1 MSSWLPLHKHFET
14 QQTFSNESLLQMHSL
29 SRQALR
35 IKINSAL
42 LTHVCGPY
50 PAWPL
55 VLAGL
60 RASSSV
66 PETRASSHAGDCS
79 AGTSSA
85 AFLCSLENFKFTT
98 EAP

>member
-1 MSSWLPLHKHFET
+1 LLLLYKHFET
-14 QQTFSNESLLQMHSL
+14 QQTFSTESLLQMYSL
-29 SRQALR
+29 SQHAHRL
-35 IKINSAL
+35 KTSSAL
-42 LTHVCGPY
+42 LTDVCGPY
-50 PAWPL
+50 PDGPL
-55 VLAGL
+55 AQAGH

-66 PETRASSHAGDCS
+66 PETRVSSHAGDCS